1 MERNAH
7 YYEEKAEEFKLAGDA
22 EGVAAALYQAA
33 AHDRYLRSQRQHYS
47 GYLFALHYLEGIGA
61 DDLRAAHLA
70 YGELYRDEGVLSPVG
85 AYKHEKIRIGY
96 LAPRFVESSAMR
108 FAEPLMLG
116 LDRDKFE
123 VFAFSVGEEED
134 SFTVRLKENLDRQGA
149 GEHYFCLY
157 GLSLEEGALAVR
169 EKEIDILFDLG
180 GHSEGGQT
188 LMIMAKKPAP
198 VQLSGLGYF
207 DTLGLPEGIVD
218 GFLADE
224 VLLPLGEE
232 EKFLEPLFRLPQ
244 AFAFQPTAAMRNFR
258 AGLASRRSQGEVVF
272 GVVQNMLKITDSA
285 LKAWGRILQDVPGSR
300 LLIKDVLPKSERI
313 ERLRQRADSL
323 GLPLERIELRGG
335 SLSFWDIYRELDLV
349 LDTFPYPGG
358 YMTALALYFGVPV
371 VTLRG
376 DSYGSRFGASILKAA
391 GREEWIAGSVEEYV
405 EKVIE
410 LGGDEIK
417 LRQAQERLFDEIV
430 DSSLLDVSTYVRKV
444 AEELSCLHRLRRGRI
459 SCFEVHF

>member
-1 MERNAH
+1 MERDAH
-7 YYEEKAEEFKLAGDA
+7 YYEKKAEEFKLAGDA

-70 YGELYRDEGVLSPVG
+70 YGELYRDEEVLPPVG

-149 GEHYFCLY
+149 GGHYFCLY

-207 DTLGLPEGIVD
+207 DTLGLPEGLVD

-224 VLLPLGEE
+224 ALLPLGEE
-232 EKFLEPLFRLPQ
+232 ENFLEPLFRLPQ
-244 AFAFQPTAAMRNFR
+244 ALAFQPTAAMKNFR
-258 AGLASRRSQGEVVF
+258 VGLAPRKAQGAVAF
-272 GVVQNMLKITDSA
+272 GVVQNALKITDSA
-285 LKAWGRILQDVPGSR
+285 LRAWGRILQEVPDSR
-300 LLIKDVLPKSERI
+300 LLIKDVLPASERLQH
-313 ERLRQRADSL
+313 LRQRAERL
-323 GLPLERIELRGG
+323 GLPLERLELRGG
-335 SLSFWDIYRELDLV
+335 SLSFWDIYQEVDLV

-391 GREEWIAGSVEEYV
+391 GREKWIAGSVEEYV
-405 EKVIE
+405 RSAVE
-410 LGGDEIK
+410 LGRK
-417 LRQAQERLFDEIV
+417 PAMLRQERELLFRDIA
-430 DSSLLDVSTYVRKV
+430 DSALLDTSSYVRQV
-444 AEELSCLHRLRRGRI
+444 EEGCLKLWKR
-459 SCFEVHF
+459 CN

>member
-1 MERNAH
+1 MEQNAH
-7 YYEEKAEEFKLAGDA
+7 YYEEKAEEFKLSGDA

-70 YGELYRDEGVLSPVG
+70 YGELYRDEEVLSPVG

-244 AFAFQPTAAMRNFR
+244 ALAFQPTAAMKDFR
-258 AGLASRRSQGEVVF
+258 VGLSRRKVQGEVVF
-272 GVVQNMLKITDSA
+272 GVVQNVLKITDSA
-285 LKAWGRILQDVPGSR
+285 LKAWGRILQEVPGSR

-313 ERLRQRADSL
+313 ERLRQRAESL
-323 GLPLERIELRGG
+323 GLPLERLELVGG
-335 SLSFWDIYRELDLV
+335 SLSFWDIYREVDLV

-391 GREEWIAGSVEEYV
+391 GRDEWIAGREEEYV
-405 EKVIE
+405 KSAVE
-410 LGGDEIK
+410 LGREPAR
-417 LRQAQERLFDEIV
+417 LRQERERLFIELP
-430 DSSLLDVSTYVRKV
+430 DSALLDTSSYVRQVEKG
-444 AEELSCLHRLRRGRI
+444 CLKFWKR
-459 SCFEVHF
+459 VN

>member
-1 MERNAH
+1 MERDAH
-7 YYEEKAEEFKLAGDA
+7 YYEKKAEEFKLAGDA

-61 DDLRAAHLA
+61 DDLRAAHLV
-70 YGELYRDEGVLSPVG
+70 YGELYRDDEVLSPVG

-188 LMIMAKKPAP
+188 LMMMAKKPAP

-207 DTLGLPEGIVD
+207 DTLGLPEGLVD

-232 EKFLEPLFRLPQ
+232 ENFLEPLFRLPQ
-244 AFAFQPTAAMRNFR
+244 ALAFQPTAAMKNFR
-258 AGLASRRSQGEVVF
+258 AGLAPRKAQGAVAF
-272 GVVQNMLKITDSA
+272 GVVQNALKITDSA

-300 LLIKDVLPKSERI
+300 LLIKDVLPEAERMQS
-313 ERLRQRADSL
+313 LRQRAASL
-323 GLPLERIELRGG
+323 GLPLERIEFMVG
-335 SLSFWDIYRELDLV
+335 SLSFWHIYREVDLV

-358 YMTALALYFGVPV
+358 FMTALALYFGVPV
-371 VTLRG
+371 VTLKG
-376 DSYGSRFGASILKAA
+376 DSYNSRFGASLLKAA

-405 EKVIE
+405 AQAATMGRDRERLREEQAKLFE
-410 LGGDEIK
+410 EITASP
-417 LRQAQERLFDEIV
+417 LLAVQRYVEMVQSALLERLF
-430 DSSLLDVSTYVRKV
+430 
-444 AEELSCLHRLRRGRI
+444 
-459 SCFEVHF
+459 

>member
-1 MERNAH
+1 MVRDAH

-22 EGVAAALYQAA
+22 EGVAEAFYQAA
-33 AHDRYLRSQRQHYS
+33 VHDRYLRSQRQHYS

-70 YGELYRDEGVLSPVG
+70 YGELYRDEEVLPPVG

-207 DTLGLPEGIVD
+207 DTLGLPEGLVD

-224 VLLPLGEE
+224 VLLAAFPPAAGSGLSTHSCH
-232 EKFLEPLFRLPQ
+232 EKFPCRTRFK
-244 AFAFQPTAAMRNFR
+244 
-258 AGLASRRSQGEVVF
+258 EVS
-272 GVVQNMLKITDSA
+272 G
-285 LKAWGRILQDVPGSR
+285 
-300 LLIKDVLPKSERI
+300 
-313 ERLRQRADSL
+313 
-323 GLPLERIELRGG
+323 RGG
-335 SLSFWDIYRELDLV
+335 
-349 LDTFPYPGG
+349 
-358 YMTALALYFGVPV
+358 
-371 VTLRG
+371 
-376 DSYGSRFGASILKAA
+376 
-391 GREEWIAGSVEEYV
+391 
-405 EKVIE
+405 
-410 LGGDEIK
+410 
-417 LRQAQERLFDEIV
+417 
-430 DSSLLDVSTYVRKV
+430 
-444 AEELSCLHRLRRGRI
+444 LRRGAEHAEDNGFSLEGLGTDFAGCAGEQVAYQGCAAKIGTHRAA
-459 SCFEVHF
+459 

>member
-1 MERNAH
+1 MEQNAH
-7 YYEEKAEEFKLAGDA
+7 YYEEKAEEFKLSGDA

-70 YGELYRDEGVLSPVG
+70 YGELYRDEEVLSPVG

-169 EKEIDILFDLG
+169 EQEIDILFDLG

-207 DTLGLPEGIVD
+207 DTLGLPEGLVD

-224 VLLPLGEE
+224 ALLPLGEE
-232 EKFLEPLFRLPQ
+232 ENFLEPLFRLPQ
-244 AFAFQPTAAMRNFR
+244 ALVFQPTAAMKNFR
-258 AGLASRRSQGEVVF
+258 AGLAPRKAQGAVAF
-272 GVVQNMLKITDSA
+272 GVVQNALKITDSA
-285 LKAWGRILQDVPGSR
+285 LRAWGRILQEVPDSR
-300 LLIKDVLPKSERI
+300 LLIKDVLPATERLQH
-313 ERLRQRADSL
+313 LRQRAERL
-323 GLPLERIELRGG
+323 GLPLERLELRGG
-335 SLSFWDIYRELDLV
+335 SLSFWDIYQEVDMV

-391 GREEWIAGSVEEYV
+391 GREKWIAGSVEEYV
-405 EKVIE
+405 KSAVE
-410 LGGDEIK
+410 LGRK
-417 LRQAQERLFDEIV
+417 PAMLRQERELLFRDIA
-430 DSSLLDVSTYVRKV
+430 DSALLDTASYVRQV
-444 AEELSCLHRLRRGRI
+444 EEGFWQLWKSCN
-459 SCFEVHF
+459 